1 MPRGLRGEF
10 RDAARELRGRGSPLL
25 GLFRAGELIGLVA
38 IEPELDPLAGPLIA
52 TARSIGLVVAAGRA
66 GLGRRVPVDRV
77 VAGGTAMAASVR
89 ALQAEGRVVALVTA
103 RQHEALA
110 AADVGIGVTSGSRPP
125 WGADLITGADLAEAC
140 RVLQAVPPARA
151 ASRRAAAFAAYG
163 SGAGALLA
171 LAGPRPGAAARSL
184 LAVNGAALASLS
196 SGVWSAMTLARRP
209 PPLPAETTDWHALDT
224 GAVLARLA
232 SSAAGLDA
240 GEARLPPGRRAG
252 RGRQGRARPDPRLAR
267 GARESADSRAGQRRG
282 TGRRRGIDHR
292 RGPDRQLHGAPTRSS
307 AALSGSAS
315 PARCAG

>member
-1 MPRGLRGEF
+1 MPRGLRREF

-25 GLFRAGELIGLVA
+25 GLFRAGELVGLVA

-66 GLGRRVPVDRV
+66 GLGRRVPVDCV

-103 RQHEALA
+103 SQHEALA
-110 AADVGIGVTSGSRPP
+110 AADVGIGVASGSRPP
-125 WGADLITGADLAEAC
+125 WGADLITGADLADAC

-224 GAVLARLA
+224 DAVLARLA
-232 SSAAGLDA
+232 SSAEGLDA
-240 GEARLPPGRRAG
+240 GEARRRRAAVPAG
-252 RGRQGRARPDPRLAR
+252 EARDEPGLIRASLEELANPLTPALASGAGLAAVAGSITDAVLIGSFMTANALVSGAQRVSVNRALRG
-267 GARESADSRAGQRRG
+267 
-282 TGRRRGIDHR
+282 
-292 RGPDRQLHGAPTRSS
+292 
-307 AALSGSAS
+307 
-315 PARCAG
+315 